1 MIIYN
6 LLIQPIEYLVEVV
19 YTVMFNFFRS
29 EGYAIIAMSRF
40 VSNNGITVIF
50 ARGRNTGKRTS

>member
-29 EGYAIIAMSRF
+29 EGYAIIAMSMF
-40 VSNNGITVIF
+40 VSTM
-50 ARGRNTGKRTS
+50 ARTG